1 MAKFNHDA
9 SPLLIAALEAIGD
22 EIARV
27 THNCTPEHVYP
38 MGNTGQ
44 GFSCDKF
51 SAQAYDWQ
59 DEFGEEE
66 RDTRQVNFKWR
77 DLEVVWYKWCGRGT
91 YTNRP
96 IKPDE
101 IAEMLNDCLAAL
113 HDWEKKNEEIP
124 C

>member
-1 MAKFNHDA
+1 MEHYA
-9 SPLLIAALEAIGD
+9 SPLLIAALDAIGG
-22 EIARV
+22 EIWRV
-27 THNCTPEHVYP
+27 TNNCMPHTKNP
-38 MGNTGQ
+38 MGNTG
-44 GFSCDKF
+44 DKF
-51 SAQAYDWQ
+51 TCDAFTAEAYDWK

-66 RDTRQVNFKWR
+66 RDTPQVNFRWR
-77 DLEVVWYKWCGRGT
+77 DLEVEWYKYLGRGT

-113 HDWEKKNEEIP
+113 RDWEKKNEEIP